1 MSILIKG
8 EAMPKNC
15 GDCPLC
21 AFTAD
26 EKRYIGYCN
35 TSDDDYYCKL
45 LDRFMEYDE
54 DGGGV
59 AILGMPDDCPL
70 VEIPEPHGRLID
82 AATVEESICCH
93 EQDIIN
99 SYSDYPY
106 GYNDGISCAAAEVED
121 APTVIEAEEQDH
133 EL

>member
-8 EAMPKNC
+8 EAIPKDC

-21 AFTAD
+21 TFTAD

-35 TSDDDYYCKL
+35 TSDDDYYCKP

-59 AILGMPDDCPL
+59 AILGKPDDCPL
-70 VEIPEPHGRLID
+70 VEVPEPHGRLVDADFMKELGAKCIAKRCDDGVLLALGRID
-82 AATVEESICCH
+82 
-93 EQDIIN
+93 DL
-99 SYSDYPY
+99 
-106 GYNDGISCAAAEVED
+106 
-121 APTVIEAEEQDH
+121 PTVIEAEE
-133 EL
+133 